1 MGIWGQKCAFIIMK
15 FYLVIIK
22 CPYFFD
28 IINRKRDRSLWKSFS
43 SSTVLLPTGRARY
56 ITYRGF
62 QKFWTA
68 RFYGQ
73 TVSNIENLRARYV
86 LHFSILPT
94 GAPFQLKIPKY
105 LSSRIFL
112 NFRGPPRN
120 AGKVKNTIF
129 LNFYFSASEHC
140 RVIKRHLP
148 GL

>member
-1 MGIWGQKCAFIIMK
+1 MSGLIFLPEMIDFEQLDLISGDKQAIFGPIQPNRTLQGVQGYCVCQKSWEC
-15 FYLVIIK
+15 
-22 CPYFFD
+22 
-28 IINRKRDRSLWKSFS
+28 
-43 SSTVLLPTGRARY
+43 
-56 ITYRGF
+56 
-62 QKFWTA
+62 

-112 NFRGPPRN
+112 NFLGPPRN

-148 GL
+148 GLQEPIILVSDPK